1 MCREDEHQVYSDVL
15 KDEWQGEVG
24 SRFSGSMGSHRDSI
38 HRTSQGGAAMLT
50 QHWVE
55 DTAGI
60 HAEWVEE
67 EGTVAVDLGD
77 EGDDA

>member
-1 MCREDEHQVYSDVL
+1 
-15 KDEWQGEVG
+15 
-24 SRFSGSMGSHRDSI
+24 
-38 HRTSQGGAAMLT
+38 MLT

-67 EGTVAVDLGD
+67 EGVAAVDLGD